1 MREGGGNCLK
11 FLTRGWNRKE
21 GRGNK
26 DFKKWGNLGREV
38 GALKRGGW
46 VLGIPLRT
54 MKENFFEFFIVRQ
67 LCRFIDTILFLALIK
82 PTFITTSAREFGAFL
97 LLLLDLLEFC
107 KNFGLKKPP
116 LSFPFSLTY
125 LSKDFGLLLSFSP
138 LLPSLSSADLL
149 LSQHF
154 TQNQS
159 SLSSHTSGKIYRLS
173 ELPYSFSIS
182 K

>member
-1 MREGGGNCLK
+1 M
-11 FLTRGWNRKE
+11 
-21 GRGNK
+21 
-26 DFKKWGNLGREV
+26 
-38 GALKRGGW
+38 
-46 VLGIPLRT
+46 LGIPLRT

-125 LSKDFGLLLSFSP
+125 SSKDFGLLLSFSP

>member
-1 MREGGGNCLK
+1 MREGGGNCPK

-82 PTFITTSAREFGAFL
+82 PTFITTFAREFGAFL

-125 LSKDFGLLLSFSP
+125 SSKDFGLLLSFSP
-138 LLPSLSSADLL
+138 LLPSLSSVDLL
-149 LSQHF
+149 LSPHF
-154 TQNQS
+154 KQ
-159 SLSSHTSGKIYRLS
+159 K
-173 ELPYSFSIS
+173 PSFSS
-182 K
+182 YNSPNE